1 VAWLTWWTREA
12 SAAGMARRT
21 WQTLFALK
29 TVAAF
34 GTGEASG
41 AERTPAAGKA
51 NRTGRSYF
59 TAESIG
65 AGSPT

>member
-1 VAWLTWWTREA
+1 MTW
-12 SAAGMARRT
+12 
-21 WQTLFALK
+21 FALK

-51 NRTGRSYF
+51 NRTGRSYL

-65 AGSPT
+65 AGSAT